1 MTVAATSKAF
11 FSKAYFS
18 YHANGSLYRCAL
30 GSAIIPLAGKLH
42 LQGTH
47 SHFRVHSLKKGV
59 SENEAPGPVGAYTH
73 THNWMN
79 LSGEASEYSLFA
91 VGRAT
96 LSDDSSKA
104 FAVCRAID
112 EEGVRTGSYARGSAR
127 GCPPKMAERT
137 WTASMKSVSPALL
150 PRGIQ
155 RVTAIEKQ
163 E

>member
-59 SENEAPGPVGAYTH
+59 SENEAPGPVGAYTTIHNDTTTH
-73 THNWMN
+73 TETHTFESQIN
-79 LSGEASEYSLFA
+79 
-91 VGRAT
+91 
-96 LSDDSSKA
+96 
-104 FAVCRAID
+104 
-112 EEGVRTGSYARGSAR
+112 
-127 GCPPKMAERT
+127 
-137 WTASMKSVSPALL
+137 VSPFF
-150 PRGIQ
+150 Q
-155 RVTAIEKQ
+155 RHRMGGDAQSRQFE
-163 E
+163 

>member
-59 SENEAPGPVGAYTH
+59 SENEAPGPVGAYT
-73 THNWMN
+73 
-79 LSGEASEYSLFA
+79 
-91 VGRAT
+91 
-96 LSDDSSKA
+96 
-104 FAVCRAID
+104 
-112 EEGVRTGSYARGSAR
+112 
-127 GCPPKMAERT
+127 
-137 WTASMKSVSPALL
+137 TAHKNTQTPT
-150 PRGIQ
+150 PDR
-155 RVTAIEKQ
+155 
-163 E
+163 

>member
-59 SENEAPGPVGAYTH
+59 SENEAPGPVGACAT
-73 THNWMN
+73 THNNTPTPMPDR
-79 LSGEASEYSLFA
+79 YQA
-91 VGRAT
+91 VN
-96 LSDDSSKA
+96 S
-104 FAVCRAID
+104 AVA
-112 EEGVRTGSYARGSAR
+112 RTPCRGSAGR
-127 GCPPKMAERT
+127 HDSPSDTNKHTHLRAPEKLVCT
-137 WTASMKSVSPALL
+137 WIYKE
-150 PRGIQ
+150 I
-155 RVTAIEKQ
+155 
-163 E
+163 